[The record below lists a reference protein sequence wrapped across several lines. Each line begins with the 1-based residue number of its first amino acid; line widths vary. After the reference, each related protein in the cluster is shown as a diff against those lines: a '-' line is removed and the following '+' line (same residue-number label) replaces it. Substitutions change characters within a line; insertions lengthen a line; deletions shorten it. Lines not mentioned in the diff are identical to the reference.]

1 MVVLIQKRVHLE
13 YWIRLDY
20 RLFLAV
26 RILCSFKALMCRA
39 HLSEKVRYK
48 VYKVSQKYLI
58 ILPPLFCWDIYI
70 LLLGTHLGGVSVDRI
85 NKGVHME
92 QSTSTGFEAGKE
104 DNRLKAD

>member
-70 LLLGTHLGGVSVDRI
+70 LLLYYFIIIIITLYFI
-85 NKGVHME
+85 TLFITLLFIFYYWE
-92 QSTSTGFEAGKE
+92 PT
-104 DNRLKAD
+104 